1 MIRPVVRHRP
11 RRWARAAAS
20 SVGAS
25 LLAVAAATATS
36 ATSPI
41 EPAEPFP
48 GARLVFA
55 DEFDGTTLD
64 TDRWNT
70 CHWWDDEGCTIV
82 TNDELEWYL
91 PEQVT
96 LADGLLHLTVEPGTV
111 EASNGNTYHYVSGMV
126 STGPPVYLDPAKF
139 AFTYGT
145 VETRINAPAGV
156 GHWAAVWLLAASSY
170 HLPEIDLIEILG
182 EDPAEMIMSFH
193 PSEDEGERQQ
203 DRQRLSD
210 EEFGDGWLDLRLDW
224 YPGQLVWY
232 VNGVELFRYEGADVP
247 DEPMYVILNLAE
259 GGIMPGAPTSE
270 TTFPASFLVDYVRV
284 WQG

>member
-1 MIRPVVRHRP
+1 MNPFASPSSRRRRVRVGAASSIAVCLLTVAGAAGTP
-11 RRWARAAAS
+11 AAAS
-20 SVGAS
+20 
-25 LLAVAAATATS
+25 
-36 ATSPI
+36 P
-41 EPAEPFP
+41 PAEPFP

-64 TDRWNT
+64 TERWNT
-70 CHWWDDEGCTIV
+70 CHWWDDDGCTII

-96 LADGLLHLTVEPGTV
+96 VADGLLHLTVEPRTV
-111 EASNGNTYHYVSGMV
+111 EASNGNTYEYVSGMV
-126 STGPPVYLDPAKF
+126 STGPPVYRDVPKF

-145 VETRINAPAGV
+145 VETRVMAPHGV

-170 HLPEIDLIEILG
+170 HLPEIDIIELLG

-193 PSEDEGERQQ
+193 PSDDEADRQQ
-203 DRQRLSD
+203 DRQRLTD
-210 EEFGDGWLDLRLDW
+210 EEYGDGWLDLRLDW
-224 YPGQLVWY
+224 YPGQIVWY

-247 DEPMYVILNLAE
+247 DEPLYLIFNLAE
-259 GGIMPGAPTSE
+259 GGIMPGPPTPE
-270 TTFPASFLVDYVRV
+270 TSFPASFLVDYVRV